1 MAIFYLTEAPAARL
15 STEAEKELGRIS
27 SLKNYDRGELILR
40 PGSEWCRIY
49 IIKEGV
55 VKLYRSE
62 NGRRVSIL
70 TLGRG
75 DVFGDFSFISGVPVP
90 PNYFA
95 EGTKRGVLA
104 VVATT
109 QFRELVKCHPEIAL
123 RLISELSRNLSEA
136 QSKIHDL
143 ALSSA
148 GDRVLRELSRLA
160 DDAGLTPP
168 LTHEQIA
175 EATGLTRESV
185 TRAIT
190 KLKKDHCFKVL
201 SGHRYR
207 LC

>member
-1 MAIFYLTEAPAARL
+1 MAIFYLTEATAARL
-15 STEAEKELGRIS
+15 STDAEVELKRIS

-49 IIKEGV
+49 VIKEGG

-70 TLGRG
+70 TLSKG

-123 RLISELSRNLSEA
+123 RLIN
-136 QSKIHDL
+136 
-143 ALSSA
+143 
-148 GDRVLRELSRLA
+148 ELSRLA

-185 TRAIT
+185 TRAIA
-190 KLKKDHCFKVL
+190 KLKKDQCFKVL